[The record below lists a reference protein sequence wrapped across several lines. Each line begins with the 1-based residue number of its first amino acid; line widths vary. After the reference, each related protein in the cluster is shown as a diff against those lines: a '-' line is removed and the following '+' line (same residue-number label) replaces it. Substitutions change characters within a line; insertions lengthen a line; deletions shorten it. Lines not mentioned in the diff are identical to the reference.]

1 MEPMKI
7 LSKLISMLDKA
18 GGYKTDIEK
27 SIVFKYTS
35 HKQLEIKIRQ
45 SLPFTIA
52 LKNLKYL
59 GLNLTKRAYDPNSEN
74 QKALLKK
81 T

>member
-1 MEPMKI
+1 MF
-7 LSKLISMLDKA
+7 DKA

-35 HKQLEIKIRQ
+35 NKQLEIKIRQ
-45 SLPFTIA
+45 PLPFTIA

>member
-1 MEPMKI
+1 MF
-7 LSKLISMLDKA
+7 DKA

-35 HKQLEIKIRQ
+35 NKQLEIKIRQ
-45 SLPFTIA
+45 SLPFTVA

-59 GLNLTKRAYDPNSEN
+59 GLNLTKRSYDPNSEN

>member
-1 MEPMKI
+1 
-7 LSKLISMLDKA
+7 MLDKA

-52 LKNLKYL
+52 
-59 GLNLTKRAYDPNSEN
+59 
-74 QKALLKK
+74 
-81 T
+81 